1 MGAALDRGM
10 AASIP
15 GDAFAFGSDGPTQ
28 NWVTIAGTTHL
39 LRAVAACGF
48 DAAQLRQRFA
58 LPSDEDCSR
67 RIAASTMIELWEAG
81 IELTGRRDI
90 AAIARTQTWT
100 DEVSLLGFV
109 AANQRTIGDAIDVLH
124 RYGATF
130 SDCFSWHI
138 VEDDAHIALRT
149 APIGPIDRVGWQAYQ
164 EFQAIDVVAISQ
176 RLCAQMR
183 PVRISFVHP
192 RPEPLGALR
201 EIAGVAPEFGAPQQE
216 LVYRS
221 SVRSLP
227 ITYARPLMAQL
238 FKRRLD
244 TLRSEIAKQP
254 SLASRARAAVAR
266 LVSAGDADVSG
277 LARALAM
284 SRRSLERALAAEG
297 VTAAQLFEC
306 ERKRLALLWLPTM
319 NIDEVAQRIGYASTP
334 AFSRAFRRWTGQS
347 PGAYQR
353 ARR

>member
-1 MGAALDRGM
+1 M

-15 GDAFAFGSDGPTQ
+15 GDAFAFDHGDGPTQ

-39 LRAVAACGF
+39 LRAVTACGF
-48 DAAQLRQRFA
+48 DVAQLRQRFA

-90 AAIARTQTWT
+90 AAIARTQAWA

-130 SDCFSWHI
+130 SDCYSWHI
-138 VEDDAHIALRT
+138 VEDDAHVTLRT
-149 APIGPIDRVGWQAYQ
+149 APIGPIDRLGWQAYQ
-164 EFQAIDVVAISQ
+164 EFQAIDIVTISQ
-176 RLCAQMR
+176 RLCAQMT
-183 PVRISFVHP
+183 PVRVSFVHP

-266 LVSAGDADVSG
+266 LVSAGDADVSC

-284 SRRSLERALAAEG
+284 SRRSLERAHAAEG
-297 VTAAQLFEC
+297 VTAAHLFEC
-306 ERKRLALLWLPTM
+306 ERKRLALLWLPKM